1 VVNSREQNAVDIIRQ
16 VMGSGVDFALDST
29 GRPEVV
35 RAAEEALRPRGVCGI
50 VGASKPGTDL
60 QVDINDFM
68 QKCKVTR
75 GIVEG
80 NSVPDV
86 FIPHLVD
93 LFMQGRFPFDKLVTF
108 YPFDQIN
115 GAAHESEKGGTVKP
129 IIRAPA

>member
-1 VVNSREQNAVDIIRQ
+1 
-16 VMGSGVDFALDST
+16 
-29 GRPEVV
+29 
-35 RAAEEALRPRGVCGI
+35 
-50 VGASKPGTDL
+50 L

-68 QKCKVTR
+68 QKCKAIR

-93 LFMQGRFPFDKLVTF
+93 LFMQGRFPFDKLVKF

-115 GAAHESEKGGTVKP
+115 EAAHDSEKGGTVKP
-129 IIRAPA
+129 IIRVAA